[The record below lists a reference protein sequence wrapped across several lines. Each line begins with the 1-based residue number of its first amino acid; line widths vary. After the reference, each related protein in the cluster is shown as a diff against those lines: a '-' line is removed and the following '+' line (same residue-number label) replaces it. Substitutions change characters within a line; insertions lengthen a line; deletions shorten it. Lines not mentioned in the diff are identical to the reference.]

1 MNGLYRSKII
11 GTHGPLE
18 NDENDE
24 NAHVREQESGPSF
37 HFTAS
42 ARCAA
47 LPARTRSTA
56 TRASPPAGSR

>member
-24 NAHVREQESGPSF
+24 SVRVREQESGPSF
-37 HFTAS
+37 QFTAS

-47 LPARTRSTA
+47 RT
-56 TRASPPAGSR
+56 